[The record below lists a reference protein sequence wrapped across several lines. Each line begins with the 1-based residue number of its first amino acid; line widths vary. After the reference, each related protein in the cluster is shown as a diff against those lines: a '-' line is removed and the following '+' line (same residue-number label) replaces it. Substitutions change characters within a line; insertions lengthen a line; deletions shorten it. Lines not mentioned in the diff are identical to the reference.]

1 MNKPFHHNDCYKY
14 LQQYFFRMCWYRKWV
29 RVPLEA
35 NRISNEVFSFEN
47 NKILKSSNLEL
58 SLEYT
63 QRHNFVTLCVYI
75 VYFKS
80 FAREKWT
87 CQNQQ
92 KKPKCT
98 RLFTAGSAD
107 VPSREGNESHKSAR
121 GRLVAR
127 PSARRV
133 TTVRICLQIK
143 LAAVCPNANSA
154 PQETT

>member
-47 NKILKSSNLEL
+47 NNILKSSNLEL

-92 KKPKCT
+92 K
-98 RLFTAGSAD
+98 
-107 VPSREGNESHKSAR
+107 N
-121 GRLVAR
+121 
-127 PSARRV
+127 
-133 TTVRICLQIK
+133 Q
-143 LAAVCPNANSA
+143 SA
-154 PQETT
+154 PGCLRREVLMCRAEKEMKAISPRADASLPAHQRAALRPFEFAYK